1 MTSLPTAVS
10 VVSLASRGPYAA
22 CGGGDV
28 GAKGGAAQV
37 RTSLATVFGNV
48 ALRRVQLAFFGSGIG
63 DWAYATAVTV
73 WAFQDGGAAAV
84 GAFQAARFIVAAVA
98 GPIGATIADRVPR
111 RTFMLASD
119 AARAVLVAAAA
130 LCVAVDLDVAVYA
143 LAMLAVIA
151 GAPFRAAQAG
161 LVPQLV
167 NNPEELTSSNAV
179 ASNLENVVIFVGP
192 ALGAL
197 LVGAFGVEVAFW
209 LNVLTFAWSFCLLL
223 GVHVPPRTRS
233 TSHDDADVG
242 ILREMLSGF
251 VVISKDA
258 DLRVTA
264 ALAALQGMLFGA
276 LTVLN
281 VIIAIEMLDAGPD
294 GVGYL
299 LAITGVGSVA
309 GGIVVLSRVG
319 HKRVATDMSIGVI
332 GWALPFL
339 LLAAYPSLPTA
350 LLALVI
356 VGFMDPWVNLGLDT
370 LPQRLADERVMSR
383 VFASIDASLIGAMSV
398 GSVVAPLLLEVLDL
412 RATLVVLGAS
422 VAAYAVATLPRMRR
436 LDARPQAPPETELL
450 AGIPIFAP
458 LAPSSVEGLAKAS
471 ERRHLVA
478 GTVIVTEGDP
488 ADEFFVILDGEVE
501 VTHDG
506 QVLRREGAGEVFGE
520 IGLLREVPRT
530 ATVTAVTDVE
540 LLVLGRKPF
549 LETVSGTL
557 ESLRAA
563 EDLAWRRLA
572 V

>member
-1 MTSLPTAVS
+1 
-10 VVSLASRGPYAA
+10 
-22 CGGGDV
+22 V
-28 GAKGGAAQV
+28 GAKGGAAQLK
-37 RTSLATVFGNV
+37 TSLTTVFGNV
-48 ALRRVQLAFFGSGIG
+48 GLRRVQLAFFGSGLG

-84 GAFQAARFIVAAVA
+84 GAFQAVRFIVAAVA
-98 GPIGATIADRVPR
+98 GPIGATFADRFSR
-111 RTFMLASD
+111 RRFMMASD

-130 LCVAVDLDVAVYA
+130 VCVTLGLDPAVYVLA
-143 LAMLAVIA
+143 LLAVVA

-167 NNPEELTSSNAV
+167 KNPEELTSSNAV
-179 ASNLENVVIFVGP
+179 ASNLENVIIFAGP
-192 ALGAL
+192 ALGAV
-197 LVGAFGVEVAFW
+197 LVGAFGVEIAFW
-209 LNVLTFAWSFCLLL
+209 LNVATFAWSFALLM
-223 GVHVPPRTRS
+223 GVREPARTPRE
-233 TSHDDADVG
+233 HDDEDAG
-242 ILREMLSGF
+242 ILREMLGGVS
-251 VVISKDA
+251 VIAKDA

-264 ALAALQGMLFGA
+264 ILAALQGMLFGA

-299 LAITGVGSVA
+299 LAITGVGSIA
-309 GGIVVLSRVG
+309 GGIVVLARVG

-332 GWALPFL
+332 GWAVPFV

-350 LLALVI
+350 LLALLV

-370 LPQRLADERVMSR
+370 LPQRLAEERVMSR
-383 VFASIDASLIGAMSV
+383 VFATIDAALIGAMSV
-398 GSVVAPLLLEVLDL
+398 GSVVAPLLLEVVDL
-412 RATLVVLGAS
+412 RGTLVILGAS
-422 VAAYAVATLPRMRR
+422 VAAYAVLTLPRMRR
-436 LDARPQAPPETELL
+436 LDARLQAPPETELL
-450 AGIPIFAP
+450 TGIPIFAP
-458 LAPSSVEGLAKAS
+458 LAPSSIEGLAKAS
-471 ERRHLVA
+471 ERRHLAA
-478 GTVIVTEGDP
+478 GTVIVAEGDT
-488 ADEFFVILDGEVE
+488 AHEFFVILDGEVE
-501 VTHDG
+501 VTHDD
-506 QVLRREGAGEVFGE
+506 QVLRREGPGEVFGE
-520 IGLLREVPRT
+520 IALLRDVRRT